1 MNTKQKLTKRQ
12 LAVIEQLFKGELDE
26 QAVLDKYKVSHNL
39 YKTWLANKDFADELD
54 RRIESSLRQ
63 SALLIARYAPLAAA
77 KLVQLT
83 DSENPETARK
93 ACLDIISFQ
102 TNRESWGKRDDRRG
116 TIGDGRRMMDDERA
130 AEGGSEPV
138 QGFALPPD
146 TASRLLSALAEES
159 TEKEPP

>member
-1 MNTKQKLTKRQ
+1 MNKKIKFIRRPCGGLTKRQ
-12 LAVIEQLFKGELDE
+12 LDVIDQLFKGELDE
-26 QAVLDKYKVSHNL
+26 QAILDKYKVSHNL
-39 YKTWLANKDFADELD
+39 YKRWLANKNFADELD

-102 TNRESWGKRDDRRG
+102 ANRESRGKRDDG
-116 TIGDGRRMMDDERA
+116 RA
-130 AEGGSEPV
+130 AEGDSDPV
-138 QGFALPPD
+138 QGFALPPE
-146 TASRLLSALAEES
+146 TASRLLSALAEQTD
-159 TEKEPP
+159 TEPDR